1 LEKAGDC
8 IMYKWK
14 YNEEVTAE
22 EFIQRLIPL
31 VCGPVD
37 TLWNCEGDMFMSDFH
52 KLCEA
57 ARQLEQVKRDLES
70 NVKED

>member
-1 LEKAGDC
+1 
-8 IMYKWK
+8 MYKWK